1 MVIKQII
8 NMSTTKSDEPID
20 PSLVALMTKNKSP
33 VKKRR
38 TTLTSVGTKEAEKIK
53 TKNKPPT
60 PTGNINVQDIVQG
73 LRQVLDA
80 YDGNPPARRNSTGG
94 GMTDGQRKYNAKID
108 ELSERYGNPEPEKKI
123 KKKREPEKKIK
134 KKRKPSAYQIFVGQQ
149 MKLTEI
155 KAINPFKERMAV
167 VVLLWKKKK
176 EDAKKE
182 KEDGGVDALMK
193 SKWSS

>member
-8 NMSTTKSDEPID
+8 NMSATKTEGPID
-20 PSLVALMTKNKSP
+20 PSLVASMTKNKSP

-38 TTLTSVGTKEAEKIK
+38 ATLTSVGTKEAEKIK
-53 TKNKPPT
+53 SKNKPPK
-60 PTGNINVQDIVQG
+60 PNGNINVQDIVQG

-80 YDGNPPARRNSTGG
+80 YDGSPPARRNSTGR

-108 ELSERYGNPEPEKKI
+108 ELSERYGNP
-123 KKKREPEKKIK
+123 EPEKKIK

-176 EDAKKE
+176 EDAKKAQ
-182 KEDGGVDALMK
+182 KETKQPDAK
-193 SKWSS
+193 